1 MASPHRAS
9 IIATHAAGAAHLR
22 ARTRR
27 ALSTRTPMLAQV
39 SSGAVIGVDAYL
51 VRVEVDIANGLPTMN
66 VVGLAES
73 AVREGR
79 ERVTAALQNSGFVV
93 PPRRITINLA
103 PADVRKDGS
112 AFDLPIALGL
122 LAATDVIPAEQLAG
136 CCFVGELGLDG
147 EIRPVRGVLPIA
159 LRCGKEG
166 IRTLIVP
173 PANAREAA
181 VARCTE
187 VLCGAS
193 LEDVVAH
200 LRGERRL
207 QPEQVDPVT
216 LFQERPGHF
225 EVDFADV
232 RGQAQARRA
241 LEIAAA
247 GHHNVLLVGPPGS
260 GKSMLARRVPGIL
273 PPMSLPEALETT
285 RIHSVAGRLRPGQ
298 ALVVSRPFRAPHHT
312 ISDVGLVGGGSNP
325 RPGEVSLAHH
335 GVLFLDELPEFRR
348 HVLEVL
354 RQPMEEGQVSIGRA
368 RFAVTYPARFMLV
381 AAMNPCPCGF
391 YGTGEGRCVCHAGQ
405 VQRYT
410 ARVSGPLLDRIDLHV
425 TVPPLRP
432 REVMDRREA
441 EPSARIRERV
451 IAARDRQLAR
461 FRGRPGIYAN
471 SSMGVREIRE
481 FCRPDEAGEGVLR
494 AAIQRLGLSARAY
507 HRVLKL
513 ARTIADLEGAE
524 RIAAAHIAEAVQYRT
539 LDRAAATPVY

>member
-1 MASPHRAS
+1 C
-9 IIATHAAGAAHLR
+9 
-22 ARTRR
+22 
-27 ALSTRTPMLAQV
+27 
-39 SSGAVIGVDAYL
+39 
-51 VRVEVDIANGLPTMN
+51 
-66 VVGLAES
+66 
-73 AVREGR
+73 GR
-79 ERVTAALQNSGFVV
+79 
-93 PPRRITINLA
+93 
-103 PADVRKDGS
+103 
-112 AFDLPIALGL
+112 
-122 LAATDVIPAEQLAG
+122 
-136 CCFVGELGLDG
+136 
-147 EIRPVRGVLPIA
+147 
-159 LRCGKEG
+159 EG

-173 PANAREAA
+173 PANSREAA

-187 VLCGAS
+187 VLAGAT
-193 LEDVVAH
+193 LEDVVAY
-200 LRGERRL
+200 LRGERVLAR
-207 QPEQVDPVT
+207 ECVDPAT
-216 LFQERPGHF
+216 LFDETPGHF

-247 GHHNVLLVGPPGS
+247 GHHNVLLIGPPGS

-312 ISDVGLVGGGSNP
+312 ISDVGLIGGGSNP

-335 GVLFLDELPEFRR
+335 GVLFLDELAEFRR
-348 HVLEVL
+348 HVLEAL
-354 RQPMEEGQVSIGRA
+354 RQPMEDAHVSIRRA

-391 YGTGEGRCVCHAGQ
+391 FGTGEARCVCHAGQ

-425 TVPPLRP
+425 AVPPLRP

-441 EPSARIRERV
+441 EPSGRIRERV
-451 IAARDRQLAR
+451 IAARARQLAR

-524 RIAAAHIAEAVQYRT
+524 RIA
-539 LDRAAATPVY
+539 

>member
-1 MASPHRAS
+1 AARRSLRSSATTSTPTTAPAGSAASATTARPPPTGAS
-9 IIATHAAGAAHLR
+9 SSPAGRVASSRSARTRPARSTCSPRTGGSTASSRRSRVGRRLPLRSR
-22 ARTRR
+22 ARPRQPWRCPIRQASLAHTRPAHSRAGTRR
-27 ALSTRTPMLAQV
+27 ALPTRIPMLAQV

-122 LAATDVIPAEQLAG
+122 LAATDIVPAERLAG

-159 LRCGKEG
+159 LRCGREG

-173 PANAREAA
+173 PANSREAA

-187 VLCGAS
+187 VLAGAT
-193 LEDVVAH
+193 LEDVVAY
-200 LRGERRL
+200 LRGERALAR
-207 QPEQVDPVT
+207 ECVDPAT
-216 LFQERPGHF
+216 LFDETPGHF

-232 RGQAQARRA
+232 RGQTQARRA

-312 ISDVGLVGGGSNP
+312 ISDAGLIGGGSNP

-335 GVLFLDELPEFRR
+335 GVLFL
-348 HVLEVL
+348 
-354 RQPMEEGQVSIGRA
+354 
-368 RFAVTYPARFMLV
+368 
-381 AAMNPCPCGF
+381 
-391 YGTGEGRCVCHAGQ
+391 
-405 VQRYT
+405 
-410 ARVSGPLLDRIDLHV
+410 
-425 TVPPLRP
+425 
-432 REVMDRREA
+432 
-441 EPSARIRERV
+441 
-451 IAARDRQLAR
+451 
-461 FRGRPGIYAN
+461 
-471 SSMGVREIRE
+471 
-481 FCRPDEAGEGVLR
+481 
-494 AAIQRLGLSARAY
+494 
-507 HRVLKL
+507 
-513 ARTIADLEGAE
+513 
-524 RIAAAHIAEAVQYRT
+524 
-539 LDRAAATPVY
+539 